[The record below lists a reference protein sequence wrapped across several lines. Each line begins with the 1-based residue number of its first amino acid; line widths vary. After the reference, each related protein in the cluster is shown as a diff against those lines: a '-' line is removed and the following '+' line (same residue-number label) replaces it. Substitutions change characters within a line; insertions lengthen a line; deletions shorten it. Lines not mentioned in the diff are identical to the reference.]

1 MNHGDS
7 HTLFVSLRICVAYEK
22 DDLHKLFKFSN
33 HEEIMDGKFYA
44 SQFVN
49 RTKVSREEWNGYVG
63 LFQRLLNNNQDPLD
77 YFDSLRV
84 VTGTNSD
91 DLRITNTGK

>member
-1 MNHGDS
+1 
-7 HTLFVSLRICVAYEK
+7 L
-22 DDLHKLFKFSN
+22 
-33 HEEIMDGKFYA
+33 DGKFYA

-49 RTKVSREEWNGYVG
+49 RSKVSREQWIAYVG
-63 LFQRLLNNNQDPLD
+63 LFQRLVNNKQDPLD

-91 DLRITNTGK
+91 DLRI